1 METNEEYRR
10 INESIIVNMLIES
23 LVKGKGRDPLI
34 WIELEIVSFRCI
46 YILFVLIRKK
56 LMKLM

>member
-1 METNEEYRR
+1 METNEEYQR